1 MKIYINA
8 ISDVGKVKSNNE
20 DIALIGKDTLRDNK
34 ITREI
39 KTDCPMTMSVADGVG
54 GAEGGEI
61 ASELIVTSLLD
72 FVVDLD
78 TSLNV
83 ATIEEKLENWA
94 QSANRLLQIRI
105 EKLGNSGMGTTLTG
119 LLFNGDDV
127 IMFNAGDSR
136 VYRWRDGILRQMT
149 RDHSMRELTGRTDVP
164 GNIMYNA
171 FGKLSEFFIDVKN
184 ITDQVLQDDIFLIC
198 SDGLSDM
205 LPDEMIETSLSDNK
219 SAETLVDMANEA
231 GGKDN
236 ITAVVIKIIEK

>member
-1 MKIYINA
+1 MKISINA

-20 DIALIGKDTLRDNK
+20 DIALIGNDTLRDNK

-72 FVVDLD
+72 FVGDLD

-205 LPDEMIETSLSDNK
+205 LPDEMIETSLSANK
-219 SAETLVDMANEA
+219 SAETLVDMAKEA

>member
-72 FVVDLD
+72 FVGDLD

>member
-1 MKIYINA
+1 MKISVSA
-8 ISDVGKVKSNNE
+8 ISDVGRVKSNNE
-20 DIALIGKDTLRDNK
+20 DMALIGRITLRDNE
-34 ITREI
+34 TTQEL
-39 KTDCPMTMSVADGVG
+39 KTDSAVAVAVADGVG

-72 FVVDLD
+72 FVGDLD
-78 TSLNV
+78 VSLNA
-83 ATIEEKLENWA
+83 ATVMEKLESWA
-94 QSANRLLQIRI
+94 LSANCLLQMRI
-105 EKLGNSGMGTTLTG
+105 EKLGNAGMGTTLCG
-119 LLFNGDDV
+119 LLFNGENV

-149 RDHSMRELTGRTDVP
+149 RDHSMRELTGREDMP

-184 ITDQVLQDDIFLIC
+184 ISDQVLPDDLFLIC

-205 LPDEMIETSLSDNK
+205 LSDEMIETTLIDGK
-219 SAETLVDMANEA
+219 STELLVDLANEA

-236 ITAVVIKIIEK
+236 ITVIVIKIEEK

>member
-205 LPDEMIETSLSDNK
+205 LPDEMIETSLSANK
-219 SAETLVDMANEA
+219 SVESLVDMAKEA

>member
-72 FVVDLD
+72 FVGDLD

-205 LPDEMIETSLSDNK
+205 LPDEMIETSLSANK
-219 SAETLVDMANEA
+219 SVESLVDMAKEA